1 MAKARLKIMT
11 EDFINKKSGRIV
23 TKTPS
28 NKDTK
33 RKRQNLHLS
42 TKVLKLLWQNRTE
55 TGETLSDTVE
65 RLILKYFD
73 KKKK

>member
-23 TKTPS
+23 TKVPS

-42 TKVLKLLWQNRTE
+42 TKALKLLWQNRTE